1 MKKTLIALTAI
12 VTLAGLANADVIRS
26 EATGLIAGDR
36 IMTVEAARQ
45 CWQEQMEKLFT
56 DFEPQRKGTPLWQI
70 KADSPA
76 NCEISGLHG

>member
-12 VTLAGLANADVIRS
+12 VTLAGLANADAIRS
-26 EATGLIAGDR
+26 EATVAGDR
-36 IMTVEAARQ
+36 ITTVEAAQQ

-56 DFEPQRKGTPLWQI
+56 DFEPERKGTPLWQI